1 MKHIAAF
8 VLLLAAAIPAL
19 AQETA
24 GDQIVSVPMKYVSA
38 EGLSHQQSADA
49 NKWIG
54 LGREIGAATREG
66 LNAVVETAE
75 KFGTTKVG
83 TFVMVMIAWK
93 IMAKDV
99 IGIVLGVPLL
109 IGGVCIWIWAMK
121 RLYFGYRIV
130 AEVDGR
136 TKKYADH
143 PPYKFDSSDART
155 ATGIFMFISLAAW
168 VLVMT
173 LAVVF

>member
-1 MKHIAAF
+1 MKIIAACA
-8 VLLLAAAIPAL
+8 LLFAAAVPL
-19 AQETA
+19 FAQQDP
-24 GDQIVSVPMKYVSA
+24 GDKIVSVPTRYVSP
-38 EGLSHQQSADA
+38 EGLNHQQSPDA
-49 NKWIG
+49 SKWIG
-54 LGREIGAATREG
+54 LGREIGTATREG

-93 IMAKDV
+93 IMAKDI

-109 IGGVCIWIWAMK
+109 IGGVCIWVWAAK
-121 RLYFGYRIV
+121 RLFFGYRML
-130 AEVDGR
+130 AEEEGR
-136 TKKYADH
+136 TKKYTDH
-143 PPYKFDSSDART
+143 PPYKFSSGDART
-155 ATGIFMFISLAAW
+155 ATGCFMFITLVGW